1 MTLSRIELD
10 GVGSPS
16 KLAERIHE
24 LDPDLPLD
32 FSVEDVCRRLDIDG
46 IEEKPVTSFAAM
58 LLMDPHRAWGSIVV
72 AEGTKPQRRRFSI
85 GHELGHFL
93 MDSHRPRDGVQ
104 FSCSHSDL
112 RIDNSREADRAK
124 KMEAEANRF
133 AARLLMPP
141 TRIRTSLRSR
151 QPDLTEIVRLAG
163 EFNVSKAAMARS
175 YVDAHRETL
184 ALIVVKDGR
193 LAQAHRPDDFPWI
206 APKIGEAVPMDSIAN
221 GHQLLPGQAS
231 DLEECDPETWLSSS
245 ASRKIEVLS
254 EQVLAQSDGW
264 AMILLHGEGV
274 ETD

>member
-1 MTLSRIELD
+1 MLSRIELD

-16 KLAERIHE
+16 ALAQRIHE

-32 FSVEDVCRRLDIDG
+32 FSIEDLCRRLDIDG
-46 IEEKPVTSFAAM
+46 IEDRPVTSFAAM
-58 LLMDPHRAWGSIVV
+58 LLMDPLKAWGSIVV

-93 MDSHRPRDGVQ
+93 IDSHRPRAGVQ
-104 FSCSHSDL
+104 FLCSNSDL
-112 RIDNSREADRAK
+112 RIENTREHDRAK

-141 TRIRTSLRSR
+141 PRIRANLKSR
-151 QPDLTEIVRLAG
+151 QPDLAEIVRLAG

-184 ALIVVKDGR
+184 ALLTVRNGR
-193 LAQAHRPDDFPWI
+193 LVQAHRPDDFPWI
-206 APKIGEAVPMDSIAN
+206 EPGIGESVPDDSIAQ
-221 GHQLLPGQAS
+221 GQRLLPGQSSAM
-231 DLEECDPETWLSSS
+231 EECDPETWLGSS
-245 ASRKIEVLS
+245 AARKVEVLS

-264 AMILLHGEGV
+264 AMILLHAEMV
-274 ETD
+274 DPD

>member
-32 FSVEDVCRRLDIDG
+32 FSVEEVCRRLDIDG
-46 IEEKPVTSFAAM
+46 IEDKPVTSFAAM
-58 LLMDPHRAWGSIVV
+58 LLMDSHKAWGSIVV

-85 GHELGHFL
+85 AHELGHFL

-112 RIDNSREADRAK
+112 RIESTREADRAK

-141 TRIRTSLRSR
+141 TRIRANLQSR
-151 QPDLTEIVRLAG
+151 QPDLAEIVRLAG

-175 YVDAHRETL
+175 YVDAHREPL
-184 ALIVVKDGR
+184 ALLIVRNGR
-193 LAQAHRPDDFPWI
+193 LVQAHRPDDFPWI
-206 APKIGEAVPMDSIAN
+206 GPRIGESVPDDSIAH
-221 GHQLLPGQAS
+221 GHGLLPGRNTAV
-231 DLEECDPETWLSSS
+231 EECDPETWLGSS
-245 ASRKIEVLS
+245 AARKVEVLS
-254 EQVLAQSDGW
+254 EQVLGQTGGW
-264 AMILLHGEGV
+264 AMILLHAEMV
-274 ETD
+274 EAD

>member
-1 MTLSRIELD
+1 MTLNRVELD

-16 KLAERIHE
+16 RLAERIHE

-32 FSVEDVCRRLDIDG
+32 FSIEDMCRRLDIDG
-46 IEEKPVTSFAAM
+46 IEDKPVTSFAAM
-58 LLMDPHRAWGSIVV
+58 LLMDTHRAWGSIVV

-93 MDSHRPRDGVQ
+93 MDSHRPRDGLQ

-112 RIDNSREADRAK
+112 RIENIREADRSK

-141 TRIRTSLRSR
+141 TRIRANLRSR
-151 QPDLTEIVRLAG
+151 QPDLGEIVRLAG

-175 YVDAHRETL
+175 YVDAHREAL
-184 ALIVVKDGR
+184 ALLIVRNGR
-193 LAQAHRPDDFPWI
+193 LVQAHRPDDFPWI
-206 APKIGEAVPMDSIAN
+206 GPRIGEPIPEASIAH
-221 GHQLLPGQAS
+221 GQRLQLGQTTAM
-231 DLEECDPETWLSSS
+231 EQCDPETWLGSS
-245 ASRKIEVLS
+245 AARKVEALS
-254 EQVLAQSDGW
+254 EQVLAQREGW
-264 AMILLHGEGV
+264 AMILLNAELV

>member
-16 KLAERIHE
+16 ALAERIHE

-32 FSVEDVCRRLDIDG
+32 FSIEDLCRRLDIDG
-46 IEEKPVTSFAAM
+46 IEDKPVTSFAAM

-112 RIDNSREADRAK
+112 RIENTREADRAK

-133 AARLLMPP
+133 AAKLLMPP
-141 TRIRTSLRSR
+141 TRIRTNLRSR
-151 QPDLTEIVRLAG
+151 QPDLAEIVRLAG

-175 YVDAHRETL
+175 YVDAHREAL
-184 ALIVVKDGR
+184 ALLVIRNGR
-193 LAQAHRPDDFPWI
+193 LEQAHRPDRFPWI
-206 APKIGEAVPMDSIAN
+206 EPRIGGPVPDDSIVH
-221 GHQLLPGQAS
+221 GHRLLHGQTTVM
-231 DLEECDPETWLSSS
+231 EECDPETWLGSS
-245 ASRKIEVLS
+245 AAHKVEVLS
-254 EQVLAQSDGW
+254 EQVLAQRDGW
-264 AMILLHGEGV
+264 AMVLLHAEMI
-274 ETD
+274 EAD